1 VSVYLRLIYEFIKTG
16 MFAVGG
22 GYATLP
28 FLNAMADKYPWFTRE
43 LLTGMIAVSESTPG
57 PIGINMAT
65 YAGYSAAG
73 VGGGVAASLALILPS
88 VVIVAAA
95 ARFLASFNDNRFVKA
110 AFTGLRPAVTALIA
124 YAGLT
129 VAAITL
135 VDVNRWPE
143 LTGLFN
149 YKQLILFVIFF
160 TVTRIYK
167 KMQPYQMILAAA
179 VAGVI
184 LKI

>member
-1 VSVYLRLIYEFIKTG
+1 LIYEFIKTG
-16 MFAVGG
+16 LFSIGG

-43 LLTGMIAVSESTPG
+43 VLTSMIAVSESTPG

-95 ARFLASFNDNRFVKA
+95 ARFLDNFKDNRFVKA
-110 AFTGLRPAVTALIA
+110 AFVGLRPAVTALIA
-124 YAGLT
+124 YAGFT

-135 VDVNRWPE
+135 IDVNRWPE
-143 LTGLFN
+143 FAGFLN
-149 YKQLILFVIFF
+149 YKQLILFAIFF
-160 TVTRIYK
+160 AVTRIYK
-167 KMQPYQMILAAA
+167 KIQPYQMILAAA
-179 VAGVI
+179 LAGIV